1 MLLFSCITAF
11 ANPASL
17 ALSVPP
23 VGVGREYAA
32 ATLSPGTVFTSP
44 FVTMSII
51 SSHNAFALLVAV
63 ASVSAFAVNAL
74 ACPNAAIC

>member
-17 ALSVPP
+17 ALLLPL

-32 ATLSPGTVFTSP
+32 ATLSPGTVFASP
-44 FVTMSII
+44 LVIISII
-51 SSHNAFALLVAV
+51 SSQSALALLVAV
-63 ASVSAFAVNAL
+63 ASVSAFAVSAF
-74 ACPNAAIC
+74 A